1 MIRFLGTRN
10 CLIFWRREIRQPWIL
25 EMYTHTPRHALCEKR
40 RAVTSP
46 WVGSRAISLRALTLA
61 LVWLLFAVT
70 VQRRPLIFPLDDI
83 PPTLYGL
90 HHQGQS
96 PSATRVIVG
105 MKTACKQPQVFP
117 LILVSPDGKG
127 QELSP
132 PPTSQPEKQTQNQ
145 PLLSTQLLRGLLLLS
160 HFQAKSPVSQRP
172 RRGSWRQC
180 PVNPLRRDN
189 TVSLL

>member
-1 MIRFLGTRN
+1 MNFSDVH
-10 CLIFWRREIRQPWIL
+10 
-25 EMYTHTPRHALCEKR
+25 THTEARSVWEETC
-40 RAVTSP
+40 SY
-46 WVGSRAISLRALTLA
+46 ISLGGLPCHLTESFNPCSCLA
-61 LVWLLFAVT
+61 PLRCDCAEKATDFPFGWYYPNTVWVT
-70 VQRRPLIFPLDDI
+70 PSRSEPL
-83 PPTLYGL
+83 
-90 HHQGQS
+90 S
-96 PSATRVIVG
+96 NPSYCG
-105 MKTACKQPQVFP
+105 DENSLQQPQVFP